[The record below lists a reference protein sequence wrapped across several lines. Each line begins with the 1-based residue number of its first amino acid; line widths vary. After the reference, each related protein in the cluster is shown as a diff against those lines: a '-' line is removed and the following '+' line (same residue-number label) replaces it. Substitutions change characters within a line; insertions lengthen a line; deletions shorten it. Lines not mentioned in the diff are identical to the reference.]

1 MKFLIALMLLV
12 PTLTFAQ
19 SRITAEEGSAGMG
32 AKVIPLG
39 QWNGQAPTLES
50 LDEFKSIKTPS
61 KFGLT
66 ESIQWAAK
74 LAINPSVS
82 EEIVLVYSYS
92 TDEVC
97 NSEVTA
103 ADAGDQNPVLA
114 AFAESF
120 GEDLYPGALY
130 ISFDGDSEDDAVV
143 RWYDSLTAACESP
156 DTYSDV
162 HLSEV
167 SLASVHESLLQY
179 DLNEAYV
186 TTVPLWGVDAVGKH
200 WAVCDT
206 SNLSDSADSACR
218 MRLRSSSFTRHRMIL
233 DDPS

>member
-1 MKFLIALMLLV
+1 MKFLVALMLLV
-12 PTLTFAQ
+12 SALTFAP
-19 SRITAEEGSAGMG
+19 SRITAEAGSAEVR

-39 QWNGQAPTLES
+39 QWDGQAPTLES
-50 LDEFKSIKTPS
+50 LEEFKSIETPS
-61 KFGLT
+61 RFGLID
-66 ESIQWAAK
+66 SIQWAAK

-82 EEIVLVYSYS
+82 EEIVPVYSYS

-97 NSEVTA
+97 NSGVTA
-103 ADAGDQNPVLA
+103 SDAGDRKPALP

-120 GEDLYPGALY
+120 SQDLHPGALY

-143 RWYDSLTAACESP
+143 RWYDSLTDACDSP
-156 DTYSDV
+156 DTYYSV
-162 HLSEV
+162 ASAKV
-167 SLASVHESLLQY
+167 SLASMHESLLE
-179 DLNEAYV
+179 DKLDKAYV

-218 MRLRSSSFTRHRMIL
+218 MRLRSSPFTHHRMIL
-233 DDPS
+233 GDPS

>member
-1 MKFLIALMLLV
+1 MKFLVALMLLV
-12 PTLTFAQ
+12 PALTFAP
-19 SRITAEEGSAGMG
+19 SRITAEAGSAEVG

-50 LDEFKSIKTPS
+50 LEEFKSIETPS
-61 KFGLT
+61 KFGHT

-97 NSEVTA
+97 NSAVTA
-103 ADAGDQNPVLA
+103 ADAGDRKPVLA
-114 AFAESF
+114 AFAERF
-120 GEDLYPGALY
+120 GQDLYPGALY

-143 RWYDSLTAACESP
+143 RWYDSLAAACDSP
-156 DTYSDV
+156 DTYLGV
-162 HLSEV
+162 HSADV
-167 SLASVHESLLQY
+167 SLASVHESLLQD

-218 MRLRSSSFTRHRMIL
+218 MRQRSSPFTRHRMIL
-233 DDPS
+233 GDPS